1 MTLGPS
7 SEDLLRPA
15 DRHQGRVGL
24 AFPGPGDP
32 FPAAVL
38 RGPAPHPDRPPR
50 GVPPSPEAPGDRPAA
65 GPAAPPAQ
73 LPAPAARLPARPG
86 SAPTFAPADRPEAGA
101 TASPAAAPRRP
112 PAGAD
117 GLDPRLSFEAFVVG
131 SSNRLAHNA
140 ALGVAEST
148 VCPYNPLFIHGDS
161 GNGKTH
167 LLHAIGLHV
176 RRQSPGH
183 EVRYVTCERFTS
195 EFIAGIQASPAGG
208 FTSRYR
214 SCSFLLVDD
223 LQFLEGKVETQQEF
237 FHTFNEVTAAGG
249 RVILSADC
257 HPGAIPTLSDR
268 LRSRFA
274 SGLVADLGAPEF
286 ETRVAILARKAAA
299 RGVEVGDDVLAAVAA
314 SVTRSVRELEGALTR
329 VMADAALDD
338 RPVTLAG
345 ARASLQAYLGSA
357 GHAVTCGRIIDE
369 AASVFGVSVEALRG
383 HSRTR
388 SLVQARQSA
397 MYVCR
402 SLTDESLPAIGRAFG
417 DRDHTTVL
425 HAVRK
430 IEQLMAERATVYAKV
445 VELANRLGG
454 RRGCEEGR
462 PG

>member
-1 MTLGPS
+1 MP
-7 SEDLLRPA
+7 PA
-15 DRHQGRVGL
+15 
-24 AFPGPGDP
+24 
-32 FPAAVL
+32 L
-38 RGPAPHPDRPPR
+38 RGPVTGPVTGAGD
-50 GVPPSPEAPGDRPAA
+50 GVVR
-65 GPAAPPAQ
+65 
-73 LPAPAARLPARPG
+73 PAPAALASALAPVALGDVPATPE
-86 SAPTFAPADRPEAGA
+86 APAVAVV
-101 TASPAAAPRRP
+101 PRRADAP
-112 PAGAD
+112 AD
-117 GLDPRLSFEAFVVG
+117 GLDPHLSFDAFVVG

-148 VCPYNPLFIHGDS
+148 VCPYNPLFIYGDS

-167 LLHAIGLHV
+167 LLQAIALHV
-176 RRQSPGH
+176 RRHAPDDD
-183 EVRYVTCERFTS
+183 VRYVTCERFTS
-195 EFIAGIQASPAGG
+195 EFIAGIQASPTGG

-214 SCSFLLVDD
+214 TCSFLLVDD

-249 RVILSADC
+249 RVVLSADC

-286 ETRVAILARKAAA
+286 ETRVAILARKAEA
-299 RGVEVGDDVLAAVAA
+299 RGAQVGDDVLSAIAA

-329 VMADAALDD
+329 VLADAALDG

-345 ARASLQAYLGSA
+345 ARASLPSFLGSA
-357 GHAVTCGRIIDE
+357 GQTLTCARIIGE
-369 AASVFGVSVEALRG
+369 AAEVFGMSVDDLRG

-388 SLVQARQSA
+388 ALVQARQSA

-402 SLTDESLPAIGRAFG
+402 SLTEESLPAIGRAFG
-417 DRDHTTVL
+417 QRDHTTVL

-430 IEQLMAERATVYAKV
+430 VEQLMTERAAVYTKV
-445 VELANRLGG
+445 VELTNRLAGLGGCEG
-454 RRGCEEGR
+454 RR

>member
-1 MTLGPS
+1 P
-7 SEDLLRPA
+7 
-15 DRHQGRVGL
+15 
-24 AFPGPGDP
+24 
-32 FPAAVL
+32 PAAD
-38 RGPAPHPDRPPR
+38 A
-50 GVPPSPEAPGDRPAA
+50 
-65 GPAAPPAQ
+65 
-73 LPAPAARLPARPG
+73 
-86 SAPTFAPADRPEAGA
+86 
-101 TASPAAAPRRP
+101 
-112 PAGAD
+112 
-117 GLDPRLSFEAFVVG
+117 LDPRLSFEAFVVG
-131 SSNRLAHNA
+131 RSNRLAHNA

-148 VCPYNPLFIHGDS
+148 VCPYNPLFIHGNS

-167 LLHAIGLHV
+167 LLQAIGLHV
-176 RRQSPGH
+176 RRHSPGD
-183 EVRYVTCERFTS
+183 EVRYVTCERFTG
-195 EFIAGIQASPAGG
+195 EFIAGIEASPAGG

-223 LQFLEGKVETQQEF
+223 LQFLEGKVETQQEL

-357 GHAVTCGRIIDE
+357 GHALTCERIIEE
-369 AASVFGVSVEALRG
+369 AAAVFGVGVEALRG
-383 HSRTR
+383 QSRSR
-388 SLVQARQSA
+388 SLVLARQSA

-430 IEQLMAERATVYAKV
+430 IEQLMTERAAVYAKV

-454 RRGCEEGR
+454 RRGCEGGR